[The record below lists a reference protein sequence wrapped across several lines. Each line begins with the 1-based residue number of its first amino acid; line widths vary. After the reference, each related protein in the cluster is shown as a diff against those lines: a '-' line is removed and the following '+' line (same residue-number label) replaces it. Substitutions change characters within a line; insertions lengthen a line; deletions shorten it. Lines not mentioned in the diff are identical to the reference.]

1 MRNKF
6 GAGFSKNKFHAS
18 KVVYQGIEFDST
30 YERDRYIYLMDL
42 QKQGLISNLHLKS
55 GFMLIQKT
63 TKIVPIHL
71 KTKTKFVER
80 VVEQEAAYHNDFT
93 YVENGKYICE
103 EFKSVMTSKLPD
115 YILRR
120 KLMVKKIYLH
130 NEKNHGQWVFREVVY
145 HRKTKIIITDK

>member
-30 YERDRYIYLMDL
+30 YERDRYIYLIDL

-93 YVENGKYICE
+93 YMENGKYICE

-120 KLMVKKIYLH
+120 KLMVQKIYKH
-130 NEKNHGQWVFREVVY
+130 NKKGRSQWVFREVVY
-145 HRKTKIIITDK
+145 FNKRKTIITDK